1 MTSEQKKTALTMM
14 KTYYVDQVAL
24 HPTKRDPDFSSDMT
38 ETIDALEKEIAVEEK
53 NHPTEIVVE
62 AEIYRDGVQWK
73 GSIGPTTKKLTDI

>member
-38 ETIDALEKEIAVEEK
+38 ETIDALEKEI
-53 NHPTEIVVE
+53 
-62 AEIYRDGVQWK
+62 RD
-73 GSIGPTTKKLTDI
+73 I